1 MNSSSLHSTVMRR
14 VRIAYYL
21 NILLSGTTLA
31 GALLLS
37 SLYLIGREV
46 WVAKVFENMPSIT
59 EAAALVTFFVRA
71 FMTTDFIVQAL
82 VMLALSAGIVF
93 ARSVGK
99 MVVVGP
105 RFA

>member
-1 MNSSSLHSTVMRR
+1 MNNSPLHRTVLRR
-14 VRIAYYL
+14 VRTAYYL
-21 NILLSGTTLA
+21 NMLLSGTTLA
-31 GALLLS
+31 AALLLS

-59 EAAALVTFFVRA
+59 EVAALVTFFVRA
-71 FMTTDFIVQAL
+71 FLTTDFIVQAL
-82 VMLALSAGIVF
+82 IMLALSAGIVF

-99 MVVVGP
+99 IVFVGP